1 MKREKIVTEKIVHW
15 SLSLTGQKLVLIC
28 SRRGL
33 HRQMFGCVFFVSVNQ
48 VLVRLWARLRSSNL
62 TGKRLR
68 EKLAAST
75 TLGKY
80 VHRRV
85 WKICRVMSPMGP
97 TMCGIWRQPYA
108 RNDVWVDLLGLICM
122 CVCRDEACCV

>member
-48 VLVRLWARLRSSNL
+48 VLVRLWTRRYGRCL
-62 TGKRLR
+62 TCCMRDHAGSHIDCITGAVC
-68 EKLAAST
+68 AAF
-75 TLGKY
+75 
-80 VHRRV
+80 
-85 WKICRVMSPMGP
+85 
-97 TMCGIWRQPYA
+97 
-108 RNDVWVDLLGLICM
+108 
-122 CVCRDEACCV
+122 

>member
-1 MKREKIVTEKIVHW
+1 MQIAPHVVRLWRVLHCWW
-15 SLSLTGQKLVLIC
+15 SVRIRADMG
-28 SRRGL
+28 R
-33 HRQMFGCVFFVSVNQ
+33 VFFVSVNQ

-75 TLGKY
+75 TVGKY